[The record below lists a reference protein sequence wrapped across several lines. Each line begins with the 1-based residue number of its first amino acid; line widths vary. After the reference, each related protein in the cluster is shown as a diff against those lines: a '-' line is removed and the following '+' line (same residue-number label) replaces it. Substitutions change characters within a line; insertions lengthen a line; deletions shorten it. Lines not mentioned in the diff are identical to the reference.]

1 MKKKIVQLTT
11 CLLIVALAAAVLVS
25 MASFKGTYTND
36 VIAVLKGNIN
46 ALELSIGEQTDYQA
60 FADEYQKAFGQNNRI
75 TMIGEDGEVL
85 ADTQADSEEAE
96 NHLERPEVRQAL
108 AGGFGTA
115 VRYSETT
122 GKDMIYVAKQLPD
135 GLIIR
140 NSMPLDNVTAVVNQ
154 TLPVIIIVFIGL
166 VILAIFLSGKIV
178 SNTLRPFGQLRDS
191 IQGYIE
197 GKQKTLSIES
207 PYPEFDDMTQ
217 AFSRLS
223 ERLNRYIE
231 KVKLESRKTALIIDS
246 LNEGLMIMDDAE
258 DVLLINTAAKKIFGI
273 TGEAA
278 NENILHYVRR
288 PDVVSKL
295 ERSLKKKKNM
305 QFEMHSEETGRTYR
319 FYTSIAD
326 EPAFLDGKGGYAML
340 VLISDVTDIELSER
354 VRRDFAANVSH
365 ELKTPLTSINGFA
378 QLVANGMAADAESVK
393 AYAKRISEESDR
405 LMGLINDTLMLSELE
420 QISIEEPM
428 EDVNIRETTEEVLRL
443 MEDRIAER
451 HLDVHVTGNAEMK
464 ANRNRIRELV
474 MNLCDNAVK
483 YNKDHGKIVIGLS
496 EKDGYAAIE
505 VQDTG
510 IGIPENEINRIFERF
525 YRAKNSGG
533 ATVNGTGLGL
543 AIVKHI
549 AALYEGELTV
559 ESREGEGSRFT
570 VRMKKE

>member
-11 CLLIVALAAAVLVS
+11 CLLIVALAVAVLVS

-46 ALELSIGEQTDYQA
+46 ALELSIGERTDYQA
-60 FADEYQKAFGQNNRI
+60 LADEYQKAFGQNNRI
-75 TMIGEDGEVL
+75 TMIGKDGEVL
-85 ADTQADSEEAE
+85 ADTQTDSEEAE

-135 GLIIR
+135 GLIVR

-154 TLPVIIIVFIGL
+154 TLLVIIIVFIGL

-246 LNEGLMIMDDAE
+246 LNEGLMIMDGKE

-420 QISIEEPM
+420 QISIEEPI
-428 EDVNIRETTEEVLRL
+428 EEVDIRETTEEVLRL
-443 MEDRIAER
+443 MEDKIAER
-451 HLDVHVTGNAEMK
+451 HLDVQVTGNAEMK

>member
-11 CLLIVALAAAVLVS
+11 CLLIVALAVAVLVS

-46 ALELSIGEQTDYQA
+46 ALELSIGERTDYQA
-60 FADEYQKAFGQNNRI
+60 LADEYQKAFGQNNRI
-75 TMIGEDGEVL
+75 TMIGKDGEVL
-85 ADTQADSEEAE
+85 ADTQTDSEEAE

-135 GLIIR
+135 GLIVR

-246 LNEGLMIMDDAE
+246 LNEGLMIMDGKE

-428 EDVNIRETTEEVLRL
+428 EDVDIRETTEEVLRL
-443 MEDRIAER
+443 MEDKIAER
-451 HLDVHVTGNAEMK
+451 HLDIQVTGNAEMK

-543 AIVKHI
+543 VIVKHI

>member
-1 MKKKIVQLTT
+1 M
-11 CLLIVALAAAVLVS
+11 ALAVAVLVS

-46 ALELSIGEQTDYQA
+46 ALELSIGERTDYQA
-60 FADEYQKAFGQNNRI
+60 LADEYQKAFGQNNRI
-75 TMIGEDGEVL
+75 TMIGKDGEVL
-85 ADTQADSEEAE
+85 ADTQTDSEEAE

-135 GLIIR
+135 GLIVR

-246 LNEGLMIMDDAE
+246 LNEGLMIMDGKE

-428 EDVNIRETTEEVLRL
+428 EEVDIRETTEEVLRL
-443 MEDRIAER
+443 MEDKIAER
-451 HLDVHVTGNAEMK
+451 HLDVQVTGNAEMK

>member
-1 MKKKIVQLTT
+1 MKWKR
-11 CLLIVALAAAVLVS
+11 
-25 MASFKGTYTND
+25 YHRD
-36 VIAVLKGNIN
+36 VYKR
-46 ALELSIGEQTDYQA
+46 Q
-60 FADEYQKAFGQNNRI
+60 
-75 TMIGEDGEVL
+75 
-85 ADTQADSEEAE
+85 
-96 NHLERPEVRQAL
+96 EVRQAL

-135 GLIIR
+135 GLIVR

-246 LNEGLMIMDDAE
+246 LNEGLMIMDGKE

-393 AYAKRISEESDR
+393 AYAKRISEESC
-405 LMGLINDTLMLSELE
+405 L
-420 QISIEEPM
+420 
-428 EDVNIRETTEEVLRL
+428 
-443 MEDRIAER
+443 
-451 HLDVHVTGNAEMK
+451 
-464 ANRNRIRELV
+464 
-474 MNLCDNAVK
+474 
-483 YNKDHGKIVIGLS
+483 
-496 EKDGYAAIE
+496 
-505 VQDTG
+505 
-510 IGIPENEINRIFERF
+510 
-525 YRAKNSGG
+525 
-533 ATVNGTGLGL
+533 
-543 AIVKHI
+543 
-549 AALYEGELTV
+549 LYT
-559 ESREGEGSRFT
+559 SRC
-570 VRMKKE
+570 V

>member
-1 MKKKIVQLTT
+1 M
-11 CLLIVALAAAVLVS
+11 ALAVAVLVS

-46 ALELSIGEQTDYQA
+46 ALELSIGERTDYQA
-60 FADEYQKAFGQNNRI
+60 LADEYQKAFGQNNRI
-75 TMIGEDGEVL
+75 TMIGKDGEVL
-85 ADTQADSEEAE
+85 ADTQTDSEEAE

-135 GLIIR
+135 GLIVR

-246 LNEGLMIMDDAE
+246 LNEGLMIMDGKE

-420 QISIEEPM
+420 QISIEEPI
-428 EDVNIRETTEEVLRL
+428 EEVDIRETTEEVLRL
-443 MEDRIAER
+443 MEDKIAER
-451 HLDVHVTGNAEMK
+451 HLDVQVTGNAEMK

>member
-1 MKKKIVQLTT
+1 M
-11 CLLIVALAAAVLVS
+11 ALAVAVLVS
-25 MASFKGTYTND
+25 MASFKGTYTKD

-46 ALELSIGEQTDYQA
+46 ALELSIGERTDYQA
-60 FADEYQKAFGQNNRI
+60 LADEYQKAFGQNNRI
-75 TMIGEDGEVL
+75 TMIGKDGEVL
-85 ADTQADSEEAE
+85 ADTQTDSEEAE

-135 GLIIR
+135 GLIVR

-246 LNEGLMIMDDAE
+246 LNEGLMIMDGKE

-428 EDVNIRETTEEVLRL
+428 EEVDIRETTEEVLRL
-443 MEDRIAER
+443 MEDKIAER
-451 HLDVHVTGNAEMK
+451 HLDVQVTGNAEMK

>member
-1 MKKKIVQLTT
+1 M
-11 CLLIVALAAAVLVS
+11 ALAAAVLVS

>member
-1 MKKKIVQLTT
+1 
-11 CLLIVALAAAVLVS
+11 

-46 ALELSIGEQTDYQA
+46 ALELSIGERTDYQA
-60 FADEYQKAFGQNNRI
+60 LADEYQKAFGQNNRI
-75 TMIGEDGEVL
+75 TMIGKDGEVL

-154 TLPVIIIVFIGL
+154 T
-166 VILAIFLSGKIV
+166 
-178 SNTLRPFGQLRDS
+178 
-191 IQGYIE
+191 
-197 GKQKTLSIES
+197 
-207 PYPEFDDMTQ
+207 
-217 AFSRLS
+217 
-223 ERLNRYIE
+223 
-231 KVKLESRKTALIIDS
+231 

-326 EPAFLDGKGGYAML
+326 EPAFLDGKGGYAMH

-451 HLDVHVTGNAEMK
+451 HLDVQVTGNAEMK

>member
-11 CLLIVALAAAVLVS
+11 CLLIVALAVAVLVS

-46 ALELSIGEQTDYQA
+46 ALELSIGERTDYQA
-60 FADEYQKAFGQNNRI
+60 LADEYQKAFGQNNRI
-75 TMIGEDGEVL
+75 TMIGKDGEVL
-85 ADTQADSEEAE
+85 ADTQTDSEEAE

-135 GLIIR
+135 GLIVR

-246 LNEGLMIMDDAE
+246 LNEGLMIMDGKE

-428 EDVNIRETTEEVLRL
+428 EDVDIRETTEEVLRL
-443 MEDRIAER
+443 MEDKIAER
-451 HLDVHVTGNAEMK
+451 HLDIQVTGNAEMK

>member
-1 MKKKIVQLTT
+1 M
-11 CLLIVALAAAVLVS
+11 ALAVAVLVS

-46 ALELSIGEQTDYQA
+46 ALELSIGERTDYQA
-60 FADEYQKAFGQNNRI
+60 LADEYQKAFGQNNRI
-75 TMIGEDGEVL
+75 TMIGKDGEVL
-85 ADTQADSEEAE
+85 ADTQTDSEEAE

-135 GLIIR
+135 GLIVR

-246 LNEGLMIMDDAE
+246 LNEGLMIMDGKE

-428 EDVNIRETTEEVLRL
+428 EEVDIRETTEEVLRL
-443 MEDRIAER
+443 MEDKIAER
-451 HLDVHVTGNAEMK
+451 HLDIQVTGNAEMK

>member
-11 CLLIVALAAAVLVS
+11 CLLIVALAVAVLVS

-46 ALELSIGEQTDYQA
+46 ALELSIGERTDYQA
-60 FADEYQKAFGQNNRI
+60 LADEYQKAFGQNNRI
-75 TMIGEDGEVL
+75 TMIGKDGEVL
-85 ADTQADSEEAE
+85 ADTQTDSEEAE

-135 GLIIR
+135 GLIVR

-246 LNEGLMIMDDAE
+246 LNEGLMIMDGKE

-428 EDVNIRETTEEVLRL
+428 EEVDIRETTEEVLRL
-443 MEDRIAER
+443 MEDKIAER
-451 HLDVHVTGNAEMK
+451 HLDVQVTGNAEMK

>member
-1 MKKKIVQLTT
+1 M
-11 CLLIVALAAAVLVS
+11 ALAVAVLVS

-46 ALELSIGEQTDYQA
+46 ALELSIGERTDYQA
-60 FADEYQKAFGQNNRI
+60 LADEYQKAFGQNNRI
-75 TMIGEDGEVL
+75 TMIGKDGEVL
-85 ADTQADSEEAE
+85 ADTQTDSEEAE

-135 GLIIR
+135 GLIVR

-246 LNEGLMIMDDAE
+246 LNEGLMIMDGKE

-428 EDVNIRETTEEVLRL
+428 EDVDIRETTEEVLRL
-443 MEDRIAER
+443 MEDKIAER
-451 HLDVHVTGNAEMK
+451 HLDIQVTGNAEMK